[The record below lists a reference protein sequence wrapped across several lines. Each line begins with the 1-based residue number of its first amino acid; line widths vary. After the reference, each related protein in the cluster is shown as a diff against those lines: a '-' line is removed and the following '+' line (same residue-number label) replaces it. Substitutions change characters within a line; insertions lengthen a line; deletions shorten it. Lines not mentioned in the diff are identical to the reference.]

1 MTEEFQ
7 TNSELY
13 VNRVILADDTSE
25 EQVGKDTNPDS
36 CLVRKGM
43 SLGKCSR
50 AYLLHSDSMHSAVS
64 HEKRTPGNRAEA
76 VCSCNKTISSAD
88 TFLPSFMLC
97 NYSNCNRP
105 HSNKSVACNRHKQ
118 LECKCN
124 KHSLSGYL

>member
-1 MTEEFQ
+1 MLISDELEVNLLGQSEITALKVLAFVDDNLEPVACCHKHVVDPDKMTEDFQ

-64 HEKRTPGNRAEA
+64 HEK
-76 VCSCNKTISSAD
+76 
-88 TFLPSFMLC
+88 
-97 NYSNCNRP
+97 
-105 HSNKSVACNRHKQ
+105 SV
-118 LECKCN
+118 
-124 KHSLSGYL
+124 